1 MDLKSFLQNNDKRT
15 KLKWR
20 KVHSI
25 EDTRAALVQ
34 TLKHLEPRYKEQFP
48 EVVTDLAKYIAR
60 DETFSGDLNK
70 GILMAG
76 PTGTGKTLLLTAF
89 KTLMVYAHS
98 FGFKIYSGK
107 QMERIYQTEG
117 EDRDKLERALKFSC
131 FGFDDIGEEHNY
143 VMVYGTKINVGEDVL
158 TQRHLQFLNHGQ
170 LTFGTLNLNKEM
182 FKEKYGQRIDS
193 RRNEMFNW
201 IVVKGKD
208 NRL

>member
-1 MDLKSFLQNNDKRT
+1 MNLNDFLKSSDKRT
-15 KLKWR
+15 KLQWR
-20 KVHSI
+20 KVHST
-25 EDTRAALVQ
+25 EDTRAALIQ
-34 TLKHLEPRYKEQFP
+34 TLKHFEPNYEEQHS

-60 DETFSGDLNK
+60 DEDFSGDLNK

-89 KTLMVYAHS
+89 KTLMVYVHN

-117 EDRDKLERALKFSC
+117 EEREKLERALKYAC
-131 FGFDDIGEEHNY
+131 FGFDDIGEEHSY

-158 TQRHLQFLNHGQ
+158 TQRHLQFINHGQ
-170 LTFGTLNLNKEM
+170 LTFGTLNLNKEL
-182 FKEKYGQRIDS
+182 FKDKYGQRIDS

-201 IVVKGKD
+201 MVVKGKD